1 MLKQQ
6 RRGGESAPTG
16 GGDKSMCL
24 DRKPTTGINHP
35 SDFTE
40 SWSTSDNID
49 CGICVIEL

>member
-16 GGDKSMCL
+16 GGDKSLKSMRL
-24 DRKPTTGINHP
+24 GRKPTTDINHL

-40 SWSTSDNID
+40 SWSTID
-49 CGICVIEL
+49 YGICVIEL